1 MIQRIQS
8 VWFLLAALC
17 GFAMSQ
23 VPLFIASYANN
34 VTKNVLATESLLLF
48 ALSIATACLAVF
60 CIFLF
65 RNRSLQFK
73 LAVVGVLLSFAL
85 VGLEVWQ
92 IEQFKATNTLV
103 KGTYYWGGLLPIAMS
118 IFFILA
124 ARGVYRDDRLVKSV
138 DRLR

>member
-8 VWFLLAALC
+8 VWFLLAAVC

-23 VPLFIASYANN
+23 VPLFIASFANN
-34 VTKNVLATESLLLF
+34 VTKNVVATESLLLF
-48 ALSIATACLAVF
+48 ALSIAAALLAVF

-73 LAVVGVLLSFAL
+73 LGIVGVLLSL
-85 VGLEVWQ
+85 LSIGLQVWQ
-92 IEQFKATNTLV
+92 IEQFKATNALV
-103 KGTYYWGGLLPIAMS
+103 KGTYYWGGLLPIAMT

-124 ARGVYRDDRLVKSV
+124 SRGVYKDERLVKSV

>member
-8 VWFLLAALC
+8 VWFLLASVC

-23 VPLFIASYANN
+23 VPLFIASFPNN
-34 VTKNVLATESLLLF
+34 VTKNVLATESLMLF
-48 ALSIATACLAVF
+48 ALSIAAACLAAF

-73 LAVVGVLLSFAL
+73 LAVTGVLLSIGLVAL
-85 VGLEVWQ
+85 VVWQ
-92 IEQFKATNTLV
+92 IEQYKSTNTLV
-103 KGTYYWGGLLPIAMS
+103 KGTYSWGGLLPIAMA
-118 IFFILA
+118 IFFIMA
-124 ARGVYRDDRLVKSV
+124 AKGVYKDDRLVKSV

>member
-8 VWFLLAALC
+8 VWFLLAAVL

-23 VPLFIASYANN
+23 VPLFIATFANN
-34 VTKNVLATESLLLF
+34 VTKNLMATESLLLF
-48 ALSIATACLAVF
+48 ALSIGVACLAVF

-73 LAVVGVLLSFAL
+73 LGVIGVILSLLL
-85 VGLEVWQ
+85 IGLEVWQ
-92 IEQFKATNTLV
+92 IEQFKTANTLV
-103 KGTYYWGGLLPIAMS
+103 RGTYYWGGLLPIAMTIS
-118 IFFILA
+118 FFMA
-124 ARGVYRDDRLVKSV
+124 SRGVYKDERLVKSV

>member
-8 VWFLLAALC
+8 VWFLLAAIC

-23 VPLFIASYANN
+23 VPLFIATFANN
-34 VTKNVLATESLLLF
+34 VTKNLIATESLLLF
-48 ALSIATACLAVF
+48 ALSIGVACLAVF

-73 LAVVGVLLSFAL
+73 LGVVGVIISLAL
-85 VGLEVWQ
+85 IGLEVWQ
-92 IEQFKATNTLV
+92 IEQFKAANAIV
-103 KGTYYWGGLLPIAMS
+103 KGTYYWGGLLPIAMTV
-118 IFFILA
+118 FFFLGT
-124 ARGVYRDDRLVKSV
+124 RGVYKDERLVKSV